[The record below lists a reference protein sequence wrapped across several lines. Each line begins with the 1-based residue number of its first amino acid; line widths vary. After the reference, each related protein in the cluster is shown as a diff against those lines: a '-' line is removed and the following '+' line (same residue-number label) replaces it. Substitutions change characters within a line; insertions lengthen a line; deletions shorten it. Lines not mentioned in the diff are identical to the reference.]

1 MSKNNWKANL
11 KQLRIAL
18 DRMTQNYSVHAD
30 CSKEEAISVAE
41 GILAQLRKKTHK
53 GKSPYSLG
61 PLDPT
66 KTDLDDERED
76 S

>member
-1 MSKNNWKANL
+1 MPKNWKANL
-11 KQLRIAL
+11 KHLRIAL
-18 DRMTQNYSVHAD
+18 DRMIQNHSVHAD

-41 GILAQLRKKTHK
+41 RILAQLRKKGK

-66 KTDLDDERED
+66 KTDSDDERED
-76 S
+76 P